1 MYCAVPEIEWED
13 PEVDIPEG
21 GSRQVCFNSDIGTAS
36 AYNVMVAESQ
46 KGGRPADRGTLRII
60 CDHDILII
68 LVGIIVQVTTIA
80 WTPA

>member
-1 MYCAVPEIEWED
+1 MPEISWEF
-13 PEVDIPEG
+13 PRVIIPEG
-21 GSRQVCFNSDIGTAS
+21 ENREVCFNSDIGTAS
-36 AYNVMVAESQ
+36 AYNVMVAASP
-46 KGGRPADRGTLRII
+46 KGGRPADLGTLRII